1 MSTPQRSVIEIPPG
15 YKSKEVASCLA
26 QMDDQLRLLT
36 QATRDITP
44 EELEWQP
51 KPGMNTIGMLL
62 AHNAIVEAFWTLVA
76 LKREAKPLAE
86 PVLGINMDDDG
97 MPVPEDGKPPASL
110 KAKNIA
116 FYDELFRKAR
126 AFLKESAKGVSDSDL
141 DSEVVRTRDDGTQ
154 RVINIRWYF
163 YHIMEHFSG
172 HYGQVLLL
180 RHLYKA
186 AHVPAKTRAT

>member
-15 YKSKEVASCLA
+15 YKSQEVASCLA

-36 QATRDITP
+36 QTTRDITP

-97 MPVPEDGKPPASL
+97 MPIPEDGRPPASL
-110 KAKNIA
+110 KGKNIA
-116 FYDELFRKAR
+116 YYDELFRKAR

-141 DSEVVRTRDDGTQ
+141 DGEVVRTRDDGTQ

-163 YHIMEHFSG
+163 YHILEHFSG

-186 AHVPAKTRAT
+186 AHVPAKT